1 MGMENERV
9 LIANGA
15 EYKAAKPKKKNVIH
29 LQQTHYNLEDVAGR
43 VAGGKPLDNGWLMQK
58 ISAFAEYSGTSCKQ
72 EDEAAEWPKKK

>member
-43 VAGGKPLDNGWLMQK
+43 VAGGKPLDNGWLSQSVTA
-58 ISAFAEYSGTSCKQ
+58 ILQNSDTSCIQ
-72 EDEAAEWPKKK
+72 GG